1 MAAVIRQ
8 NDIAEIKAKQDD
20 LESALLEIAKVFGSF
35 NEALSRLTEVSVTTS
50 ENMAVISQKI
60 ISIDKQVNGLEK
72 EVGVISEV

>member
-1 MAAVIRQ
+1 MAAVIKQ

-20 LESALLEIAKVFGSF
+20 LEAALLEIAKVFGSF

>member
-1 MAAVIRQ
+1 MAAVIKQ
-8 NDIAEIKAKQDD
+8 NDIAEIKAKQED
-20 LESALLEIAKVFGSF
+20 LEAALLEIAKVFGSF

>member
-60 ISIDKQVNGLEK
+60 VSIDKQVNGLEK

>member
-1 MAAVIRQ
+1 MAAVIKQ

-20 LESALLEIAKVFGSF
+20 LEAALLEIAKVFGSF

-60 ISIDKQVNGLEK
+60 ISIDKQINGLEK

>member
-1 MAAVIRQ
+1 MAAVIKQ

-20 LESALLEIAKVFGSF
+20 LEAALLEIAKVFGSF

-50 ENMAVISQKI
+50 ENVAVISQKI